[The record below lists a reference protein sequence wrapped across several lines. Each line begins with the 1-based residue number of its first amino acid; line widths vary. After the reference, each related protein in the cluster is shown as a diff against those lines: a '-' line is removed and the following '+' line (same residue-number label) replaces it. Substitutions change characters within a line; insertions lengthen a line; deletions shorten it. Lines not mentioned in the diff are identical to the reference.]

1 MQLILNM
8 VSLNIKKLL
17 NMLYDKIIIE
27 FIVKLLK
34 LKDLIINKKYNSI
47 LVIVGRLTKYFYILL
62 FKKKYIVEQLEAILP
77 ERLIWY

>member
-34 LKDLIINKKYNSI
+34 LKDLIINKK
-47 LVIVGRLTKYFYILL
+47 
-62 FKKKYIVEQLEAILP
+62 
-77 ERLIWY
+77 